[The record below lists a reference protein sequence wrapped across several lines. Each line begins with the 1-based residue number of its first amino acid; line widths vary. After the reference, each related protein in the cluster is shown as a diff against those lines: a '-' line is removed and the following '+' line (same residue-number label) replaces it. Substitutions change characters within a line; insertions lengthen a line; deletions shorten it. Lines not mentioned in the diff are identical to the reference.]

1 MAKPSDGTL
10 RALWAVTKEKIAD
23 NIKSSI
29 IQNNAILYQIKEKGS
44 LLEVEDG
51 GRDFNEPAIVGDS
64 QAVGGFR
71 RGQPVNTDEQEGI
84 DAFEYSPARYYG
96 TTHIYTDDLA
106 MNAGEARAVSLLK
119 SKVEQT
125 KESVSNG
132 LDVYLCGTNT
142 VSGASSE
149 SVNGTQF
156 GWLGLRDL
164 IPDTATQDIPGTG
177 VSKTTYAKARSLVV
191 TTAIASATAW
201 NTNNAGRIV
210 VQQVYNGTSFGAKR
224 PNLIVMTRTMW
235 DAFQISLQANERYT
249 QDAGGKGQKVG
260 YTALNYMGNCEVVWG
275 DNVLAG
281 HFYALNTEFIKFK
294 VLKEANFKMGDFI
307 EPYNVFE
314 EVAKMLI
321 MGQFCVSGPK
331 FLGVYT
337 GAAF

>member
-1 MAKPSDGTL
+1 MAKPSDGSL

-23 NIKSSI
+23 NIKNST

-71 RGQPVNTDEQEGI
+71 RGQPVLTDEQEGI
-84 DAFEYSPARYYG
+84 DAFEYSPARFYG

-125 KESVSNG
+125 KQSVSNA
-132 LDVYLCGTNT
+132 LDVYLCGSNQ
-142 VSGASSE
+142 VSGASSD
-149 SVNGTQF
+149 SANGTQF

-164 IPDTATQDIPGTG
+164 VPDTATQDIPGTG
-177 VSKTTYAKARSLVV
+177 VDKTKYPKARSLVV
-191 TTAIASATAW
+191 TTSIASATAW
-201 NTNNAGRIV
+201 NTSNAGRQV
-210 VQQVYNGTSFGAKR
+210 VQAVYNGVSFGGQKA
-224 PNLIVMTRTMW
+224 NLIVMTRTVW

-249 QDAGGKGQKVG
+249 QDAGGKSQKVG
-260 YTALNYMGNCEVVWG
+260 YTALSYMGNCEVVWG
-275 DNVLAG
+275 DNIQTG

-321 MGQFCVSGPK
+321 MGQFVVSGPK
-331 FLGVYT
+331 FLGVWT
-337 GAAF
+337 GGGF